1 MRIDD
6 DVVVVVAGVAVVVVV
21 VDDDDDD
28 VVETITSRRSD
39 NIEVDIFN
47 QQDAAKLY
55 TQFDS
60 DGHFFQIV
68 AVEANC
74 SDSMPMEI
82 QVLELS

>member
-1 MRIDD
+1 MKIDD
-6 DVVVVVAGVAVVVVV
+6 DD
-21 VDDDDDD
+21 DDDDDD
-28 VVETITSRRSD
+28 VAGVDDGVVETITIRRSD

-55 TQFDS
+55 TQFAS